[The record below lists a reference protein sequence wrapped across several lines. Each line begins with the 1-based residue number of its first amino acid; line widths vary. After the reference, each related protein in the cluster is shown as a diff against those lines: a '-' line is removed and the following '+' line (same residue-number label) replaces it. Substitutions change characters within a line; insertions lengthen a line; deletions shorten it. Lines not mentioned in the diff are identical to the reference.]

1 MKSMAGATN
10 MEANVTIIT
19 KYGFKKPSLVDLAV
33 GELGVDLLNKVLY
46 TRDTANQ
53 IIEVGGGSIDWSQID
68 PDSIPDS
75 ITNIIDGTINLE
87 QLVGIVGDNSEA
99 IVKLDADLK
108 DLAAVVAENTRLIGV
123 NAGGISDNADAI
135 DGLNTRVGTA
145 EGKILKNEGDITAVE
160 VRLDDAEP
168 KIQKN
173 IDDIAALQKVIDGD
187 LTGLYLGG
195 TYRLPDNKV
204 EDVTE
209 AGTLAG
215 IKKNDDLGQ
224 HAKEDNKGMY
234 FVIEGTGTL
243 GGLFRTSSNGQI
255 GQNGDWLVCDGIHG
269 WILMSFGGD
278 HVAWGSIGGN
288 IENQTDLQEALAMK
302 LEEGDTLDGG
312 KFQ

>member
-1 MKSMAGATN
+1 

-19 KYGFKKPSLVDLAV
+19 KYGFKKPTLTDLAV
-33 GELGVDLLNKVLY
+33 GELGVDLLGKVLY

-53 IIEVGGGSIDWSQID
+53 IIEVGGGTIDWSQIN
-68 PDSIPDS
+68 PDTFPDE

-87 QLVGIVGDNSEA
+87 QLVVLVGGNSAE
-99 IVKLDADLK
+99 IERLDGELQ
-108 DLAAVVAENTRLIGV
+108 DLAALVAENTRLIGV
-123 NAGGISDNADAI
+123 NTQGVAGNVVDI
-135 DGLNTRVGTA
+135 GLLKGRVTDA
-145 EGKILKNEGDITAVE
+145 EGKILKNEGDITVVE
-160 VRLDDAEP
+160 GRLDTAEP
-168 KIQKN
+168 KIEKN
-173 IDDIAALQKVIDGD
+173 IDDIEELKKLVDGD
-187 LTGLYLGG
+187 LTGLILGG

-204 EDVTE
+204 EDVTN

-215 IKKNDDLGQ
+215 ISKGDTLEQ
-224 HAKEDNKGMY
+224 HAKEANKGMY
-234 FVIEGTGTL
+234 FVIEGSGTL
-243 GGLFRTSSNGQI
+243 GGLYRDSSNGQQ

-288 IENQTDLQEALAMK
+288 IENQLDLQEALATK